1 MSLSEKRLRF
11 LNLSKK
17 EILVLGFLKEG
28 KTSGEIASILQI
40 TERTV
45 NFHVNN
51 IVQKLNAKNRTHAV
65 AIALTER
72 LIDI

>member
-1 MSLSEKRLRF
+1 M
-11 LNLSKK
+11 NLSKK